1 MKSLLLASVAL
12 VATASATT
20 VFAADL
26 IIEEP
31 AAPIVEVST
40 MDWAGPYIGVHAG
53 FGSGTVNW
61 DFTGAPD
68 SGDEYDIDGWLV
80 GVQAG
85 YNWQM
90 DGGFVLGVEGDLS
103 WSNIGGEDENFPDD
117 EVTRSIDWTG
127 SIRGRAGVAFD
138 SILLYGTAGL
148 AFASSSADVFEDS
161 FGGSDSA
168 THLGWTAGIGA
179 EVLVTEDVSL
189 RGEYR
194 YTNYGEEDYD
204 FGGIPITT
212 SFDTHTV
219 TVGLNFHF

>member
-1 MKSLLLASVAL
+1 MKKLLLASTAL
-12 VATASATT
+12 VVAVSATSA
-20 VFAADL
+20 FAADL

-40 MDWAGPYIGVHAG
+40 MDWAGPYIGAHLG
-53 FGSGTVNW
+53 LGSGTVDW
-61 DFTGAPD
+61 EFTGDPD
-68 SGDEYDIDGWLV
+68 SGEEYDVDGWLA

-85 YNWQM
+85 YNWQL

-103 WSNIGGEDENFPDD
+103 WADINGYDENFGD
-117 EVTRSIDWTG
+117 EVYRSIDWTG
-127 SIRGRAGVAFD
+127 SIRGRAGIAFD

-148 AFASSSADVFEDS
+148 AFASSSADVFVDAP

-168 THLGWTAGIGA
+168 THLGWTAGVGA

-194 YTNYGEEDYD
+194 FTSYGEEDYT
-204 FGGIPITT
+204 FGDLDITT
-212 SFDTHTV
+212 GFDTHTV